1 MAYAI
6 LFVLI
11 GVVLPLFMYLT
22 ICADKDA
29 QYIKSEVDS
38 LINLSI
44 KTNRKYNSIINKK
57 VFISQPTTDK
67 TIKQMREDRKEIEY
81 LLRAKG
87 YNVIDFV
94 DEDIDSIK
102 HKSVYRLGESIKMLS
117 LCDVVYFM
125 QGYETDI
132 NSMLEY
138 QVAKKYNIP
147 MYFDIKEI

>member
-1 MAYAI
+1 MTYAI

-22 ICADKDA
+22 IYASKDV

-67 TIKQMREDRKEIEY
+67 TIKQMREDCKEIEY

-94 DEDIDSIK
+94 DDDIDSIK

-117 LCDVVYFM
+117 LYK
-125 QGYETDI
+125 I
-132 NSMLEY
+132 NG
-138 QVAKKYNIP
+138 
-147 MYFDIKEI
+147 